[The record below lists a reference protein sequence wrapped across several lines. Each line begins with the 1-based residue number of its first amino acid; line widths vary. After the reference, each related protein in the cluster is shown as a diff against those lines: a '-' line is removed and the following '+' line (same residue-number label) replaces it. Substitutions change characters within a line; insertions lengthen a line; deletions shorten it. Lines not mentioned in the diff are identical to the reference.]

1 MGAFAPISLQIVCV
15 LHRLFIRI
23 LWPACITAKG
33 ISIDL
38 FLILH
43 SFTSKDSVC
52 KLRKICYTHFEVMAM
67 FDITLI
73 CMGKLKEK
81 FYIGAAQEYEKRLCA
96 YCRFRLLELPEFKLP
111 EDPSPAQIDAGLDK
125 EAEQILSKIPKGAWL
140 CIWTPEGKML
150 SSEELAV
157 QMKDVKLSGKSSAC
171 FLIGSSFGISQKIKQ
186 LADFKL
192 SMSKMTFPHHLARI
206 MVLEQLYR
214 AEAIQA
220 GSKYHK

>member
-1 MGAFAPISLQIVCV
+1 
-15 LHRLFIRI
+15 
-23 LWPACITAKG
+23 
-33 ISIDL
+33 
-38 FLILH
+38 
-43 SFTSKDSVC
+43 
-52 KLRKICYTHFEVMAM
+52 M

-81 FYIGAAQEYEKRLCA
+81 FYIQAAQEYEKRLGA
-96 YCRFRLLELPEFKLP
+96 YCRFRLLELPEYKLP
-111 EDPSPAQIDAGLDK
+111 EDPSPAQIVIGLDK
-125 EAEQILSKIPKGAWL
+125 EAEQIISKIPKGSWL

-150 SSEELAV
+150 SSEDLAE
-157 QMKDVKLSGKSSAC
+157 QLKDVKLSGKSSAC
-171 FLIGSSFGISQKIKQ
+171 FLIGSSFGISQKIKDM
-186 LADFKL
+186 ADFKL